1 MNPIT
6 CKLLA
11 HLDCLT
17 VYECGDRGSD
27 LLPGS
32 LVEAAGKCLCKL
44 CRTGVV
50 TRDPW
55 ETITERRPPAPLR
68 LADSRPQNSLP
79 VATTPASRFT
89 MSNPYYQQYQQQ
101 QQQQQQ
107 QSHDANPYHQPYQGP
122 MYPISGS
129 SSGHTAPVPANA
141 YEYDVGILA
150 QQSVY
155 VPGAMID
162 KRGGA
167 GGKLAKGGKRTTV
180 LRKGAGTVYEDQTLL
195 EWNPGENGAKLNCL
209 GVMLTVC
216 LAWFRLF
223 VGDLSN
229 DVSDDVLSNAFS
241 KYTSFTK
248 ARVIRDRLSGK
259 VRLLPAPL

>member
-1 MNPIT
+1 
-6 CKLLA
+6 
-11 HLDCLT
+11 
-17 VYECGDRGSD
+17 
-27 LLPGS
+27 
-32 LVEAAGKCLCKL
+32 
-44 CRTGVV
+44 
-50 TRDPW
+50 
-55 ETITERRPPAPLR
+55 
-68 LADSRPQNSLP
+68 
-79 VATTPASRFT
+79 
-89 MSNPYYQQYQQQ
+89 
-101 QQQQQQ
+101 
-107 QSHDANPYHQPYQGP
+107 
-122 MYPISGS
+122 MYPIAGS
-129 SSGHTAPVPANA
+129 SSSHNAPVPANA

-195 EWNPGENGAKLNCL
+195 EWNPGENYMSYHSRT
-209 GVMLTVC
+209 MLTLC

-229 DVSDDVLSNAFS
+229 DVSDDVLANAFN

-259 VRLLPAPL
+259 VRYLPVVSQVRTLMGPFTGEVRFRCFFGS